1 MVGTSVDTVI
11 HVINTSARELHG
23 SAVFGSTAFS
33 LPDEQGQITLSPG
46 VVHDLRVRFRPEF
59 PETHSTHLELG
70 ASCPLLTLT
79 GTGLQPLNEIILRTR
94 ASWRHDSHTLH
105 VEVSGPAWEK
115 AKQADIRIYDVQG
128 RVMHQAHLDSDATIG
143 TYLWGGKAPNDRR
156 VTSGMY
162 YVQVKVAESTTAS
175 TSFLLLP

>member
-11 HVINTSARELHG
+11 HVINTSSRELRG
-23 SAVFGSTAFS
+23 YPSFGSTAFS
-33 LPDEQGQITLSPG
+33 LPEENGQITLSPG
-46 VVHDLRVRFRPEF
+46 AVHDLRLRFRPEF

-79 GTGLQPLNEIILRTR
+79 GTGLEPLTQIILRTW
-94 ASWRHDSHTLH
+94 ASWKRDSQTLH
-105 VEVSGPAWEK
+105 VQVSGSAWEK

-128 RVMHQAHLDSDATIG
+128 RVIHQTHMESDAPIG
-143 TYLWGGKAPNDRR
+143 TYSWSGKAPNGRR
-156 VTSGMY
+156 VTAGMY
-162 YVQVKVAESTTAS
+162 YVLVKVAGSTTAS